1 MFRPTVPVHTSLLL
15 ALFGW
20 GIFSG
25 WFEEG
30 ARPASTDAVAGAI
43 EALAVQP
50 LRVSGGSAEAHPA
63 LDAIYGARRHAPL
76 WTSASARATLAALLD
91 EAPSD
96 GLRSSEVHAE
106 TAAPL
111 ASQLERAEA
120 EWAAHTDAARD
131 TLADPRPA
139 LLARL
144 DLVLTDGLLR
154 YGDALLGPRA
164 DAAALYPGTWFPARR
179 DSSGD
184 RARAFRDALAAG
196 DARTAARALDALRPP
211 HAEYRRLRT
220 RLAALVGADLAPIPS
235 GVDLAPGGRS
245 IRVPHLRDRLDALG
259 FLPSD
264 TLDSGWGAP
273 DPYAL
278 DTTLAAGLAR
288 FQTANALEADSVLN
302 DASTRLLNR
311 DLDTLRQSL
320 ALNLER
326 WRWLPDDLGDHFIR
340 VNLPAF
346 ELTILER
353 EGEVYAE
360 RMSMPANIG
369 NAQTTGWT
377 TPVITDSVHTVAFRP
392 AWYVPT
398 SLKYS
403 NILPMARADSLSLWR
418 QGIDTFL
425 HGSAVDSRLVK
436 WDSVDVGGYSF
447 VQRPGPANPLG
458 RVKFLMTN
466 PYAILIHD
474 TNKPHTLADG
484 AGSAMSSGC
493 VQAGDP
499 EDLAEYLM
507 TRVNGWEPGRARQ
520 IYRRGPR
527 QGARLDTPMRSHF
540 VYFTVEAP
548 AVGGLRLHPDPY
560 GYDAPLARA
569 LAAPRPGEPN
579 RAALRSPSAPDQRR
593 G

>member
-1 MFRPTVPVHTSLLL
+1 MTASSPLSLHASVLL
-15 ALFGW
+15 AFLGW

-25 WFEEG
+25 WFDEG
-30 ARPASTDAVAGAI
+30 AKPVAEAEVGAQI
-43 EALAVQP
+43 EALASAP
-50 LRVSGGSAEAHPA
+50 LRVVGGASAPHDA
-63 LDAIYGARRHAPL
+63 LAALYGTRGHAPL
-76 WTSASARATLAALLD
+76 WSAPEARAALARQLD
-91 EAPSD
+91 QAEAD
-96 GLRSSEVHAE
+96 GLRPAEVHAE
-106 TAAPL
+106 TAGAL
-111 ASQLERAEA
+111 ARQLDRAED

-144 DLVLTDGLLR
+144 DVVLTDGLLR
-154 YGDALLGPRA
+154 YGDALLGART
-164 DAAALYPGTWFPARR
+164 DAAAMYPGTWFPAVR
-179 DSSGD
+179 DSTGS
-184 RARAFRDALAAG
+184 RAAAFRDVLASGDASEARRALAA
-196 DARTAARALDALRPP
+196 LHPP
-211 HAEYRRLRT
+211 HAEYRRLRA
-220 RLAALVGADLAPIPS
+220 RLAALLQADLAPIPD
-235 GVDLAPGGRS
+235 GVALRAGERS
-245 IRVPHLRDRLDALG
+245 IRVPHLRGRLDALG
-259 FLPSD
+259 FLPAD
-264 TLDSGWGAP
+264 TLDSGWEAP
-273 DPYAL
+273 NPYVF

-288 FQTANALEADSVLN
+288 FQTANRLPADSLLSARTT
-302 DASTRLLNR
+302 DALNR
-311 DLDTLRQSL
+311 DPDSLRQAI

-353 EGEVYAE
+353 EGGAYAE
-360 RMSMPANIG
+360 RMRMPANIG

-377 TPVITDSVHTVAFRP
+377 TPVITDSVHTVAFQP

-418 QGIDTFL
+418 QGIDAFL
-425 HGSAVDSRLVK
+425 GGASVDTRLVK
-436 WDSVDVGGYSF
+436 WDSVDVSGYRF

-474 TNKPHTLADG
+474 TNKRHTLTDG
-484 AGSAMSSGC
+484 FGSAMSSGC
-493 VQAGDP
+493 VQAGAPD
-499 EDLAEYLM
+499 ELAEYLM
-507 TRVNGWEPGRARQ
+507 TRINGWEEGRARS

-527 QGARLDTPMRSHF
+527 QGARLDTPMRTHF

-548 AVGGLRLHPDPY
+548 DGGGLRLHPDPY
-560 GYDAPLARA
+560 GYNDELAEALAR
-569 LAAPRPGEPN
+569 RQPGEPVER
-579 RAALRSPSAPDQRR
+579 RAGGAGQPDL